1 MLYGKLGVN
10 FFSVSDLLYQNMK
23 IRLRLV
29 RARPTFHMI
38 SDNSNVGL
46 GTFICSLYTRFI
58 VLNYNYQK
66 KGMDMLAFTPVD
78 FNFLEILA
86 KIIIIPARQ
95 NQFIQENVFNN
106 APAR

>member
-1 MLYGKLGVN
+1 MLYGELGVK
-10 FFSVSDLLYQNMK
+10 FFSVSDLLYQKMK

-29 RARPTFHMI
+29 RARPFHMI
-38 SDNSNVGL
+38 IDNSNVSL
-46 GTFICSLYTRFI
+46 GIFNCSLYTCFI

-66 KGMDMLAFTPVD
+66 KGVDMLTFTPVD
-78 FNFLEILA
+78 FNFLETLA

-95 NQFIQENVFNN
+95 NQLIQENVFNN